1 MALPKIDMTARIG
14 KDPEL
19 TFTKQGHPVLK
30 LRTVA
35 SNSVKSGSGV
45 WQTTAECW
53 LDVVYYGVDA
63 EQLFGSLPKGEQ
75 VFVKGDL
82 ITRTW
87 EAKDGSKRTA
97 VEVKAQVIAPV
108 RRNSTAPISAE
119 PADPWA
125 SVPAPDLGGSD
136 NVPF

>member
-1 MALPKIDMTARIG
+1 MALPKIDMTCRIG

-19 TFTKQGHPVLK
+19 TFTKQGHAVLK

-53 LDVVYYGVDA
+53 LDVVYYGLDA
-63 EQLFGSLPKGEQ
+63 ETLFGSLPKGQ
-75 VFVKGDL
+75 QIFVKGDL
-82 ITRTW
+82 VTRNW
-87 EAKDGSKRTA
+87 EAKDGTKRTA

-108 RRNSTAPISAE
+108 QRNETAPVTAE

-125 SVPAPDLGGSD
+125 SVPAATDNGGT

>member
-1 MALPKIDMTARIG
+1 MALPKVDMTCRIG

-35 SNSVKSGSGV
+35 SNAVKSGSGV

-53 LDVVYYGVDA
+53 LDVVYYGHDA
-63 EQLFGSLPKGEQ
+63 ETLIGSLVKGSQ
-75 VFVKGDL
+75 IFVKGDL
-82 ITRTW
+82 VTRTW
-87 EAKDGSKRTA
+87 EAKDGTKRTA

-108 RRNSTAPISAE
+108 IRGEAAPVNAE

-125 SVPAPDLGGSD
+125 NAPVPDTGGVD
-136 NVPF
+136 VPF